1 MSGKRGVT
9 HANACTGTHAHTHPQ
24 PRTHT
29 RANTVMHACR
39 HTPTYAH
46 ARATQCVEQD
56 SQRNKHI
63 RAEKIHA
70 RHATNTK
77 CTSITTLAW
86 GRSGS
91 YIRRWIRTCKLMSG
105 HETLRGCG
113 EPMGDLVVVGQNE
126 RAKGHVFC
134 GKKLMEQSLGVT
146 T

>member
-1 MSGKRGVT
+1 MMRDVRKEGRHTRECVHGHT
-9 HANACTGTHAHTHPQ
+9 CTYAPTATY
-24 PRTHT
+24 THT
-29 RANTVMHACR
+29 CKHS
-39 HTPTYAH
+39 H
-46 ARATQCVEQD
+46 ARMQTYTHIRPRARDTVCRARQPK
-56 SQRNKHI
+56 NKHI

-134 GKKLMEQSLGVT
+134 GKKN
-146 T
+146 